1 MRGRPGVGGRGPRE
15 IKNVKLDIAC
25 KHLARRRMTSSPS
38 TRVREVG
45 QGVTK
50 KGVEFRIRQQT
61 DFRVICTVVLLIQL
75 STRKSTQLYYMN
87 EKLHEV
93 SGAHVEELIKKFP
106 FLPHG

>member
-1 MRGRPGVGGRGPRE
+1 MGVAHPRCEIGSLSGSPSLGTLIKVRGRPGVVGGGRGKSKMSR
-15 IKNVKLDIAC
+15 ICKLDIAC

-38 TRVREVG
+38 TRVRKVG

-75 STRKSTQLYYMN
+75 
-87 EKLHEV
+87 HEN
-93 SGAHVEELIKKFP
+93 
-106 FLPHG
+106 PHN

>member
-1 MRGRPGVGGRGPRE
+1 MGVSHPRCEIGSLSASPSFGTLIKCVGGGRGKSKMSR
-15 IKNVKLDIAC
+15 ICKLDIAC

-38 TRVREVG
+38 IRIREVG

-75 STRKSTQLYYMN
+75 
-87 EKLHEV
+87 HENQ
-93 SGAHVEELIKKFP
+93 HN
-106 FLPHG
+106 